1 MSPSP
6 HPSPPPSPPVLKV
19 PLLTA
24 LKYAVLGDNMSFQ
37 TSDWPS
43 YSTLMRDNVAMSL
56 IHEFAFYWAHRLSH
70 HPQLYRFH
78 KVHHEYTQNT
88 ILAAQHEHPIDYV
101 ITIAAPALLA
111 VAVVAPH
118 SFTLFQWIGWLIMAN
133 IDDHVGYAFPWSPVR
148 WFPLAAATEQHE
160 FHHSKNMG
168 CFASKLSIYDTLFK
182 SELPYLKW
190 RAARDARAEKVGG
203 DR

>member
-1 MSPSP
+1 M
-6 HPSPPPSPPVLKV
+6 
-19 PLLTA
+19 
-24 LKYAVLGDNMSFQ
+24 
-37 TSDWPS
+37 
-43 YSTLMRDNVAMSL
+43 
-56 IHEFAFYWAHRLSH
+56 
-70 HPQLYRFH
+70 
-78 KVHHEYTQNT
+78 
-88 ILAAQHEHPIDYV
+88 AAQHEHPIDYV

-118 SFTLFQWIGWLIMAN
+118 SFTLFQWLGWLIMAN